1 MVEESKEQDP
11 KSNDEKS
18 RTPFFVWPWRLC
30 TEGDFNSLWKGALM
44 CIGMFATAA
53 GVKLCEPYPIWCLG
67 SAAFALLCSF
77 LAQAEVYRT
86 ANLKKIHHGLE
97 YKNKAIEI
105 HTSTLTFSMGK
116 NKEQVEEV
124 FDCEV
129 ALGKQLEKLEKVAG
143 QQYGSRET
151 FSYHVEKL
159 FEQREKIKNSYES
172 IDETLNNIFG
182 ADRRLDDELD
192 AFKHHMADLTQFEK
206 EMTDDLSNLKATY
219 DSLNSSK
226 ENLEKELKAF
236 HRMKNIVEDAG
247 CKWTK
252 DIIGMTESMKGKY
265 QDLFQ
270 LCMTFSTNFLKEMVH
285 NIEYMDGH
293 EGWTWEKFQ
302 ELMRRLPNNIR
313 AKADFKKIRKTFRE
327 ALIKAKGTKHAQLLG
342 YNAVPFEVFQ
352 KEIVQKLLLPL
363 CDVFS
368 SGVADDVVD
377 TDSEMSEIKEFPTS
391 AEVEL

>member
-1 MVEESKEQDP
+1 MAEEKKEAGTKPDE
-11 KSNDEKS
+11 EKS
-18 RTPFFVWPWRLC
+18 KTPFFVWPWRLC

-44 CIGMFATAA
+44 CVGMFATAA
-53 GVKLCEPYPIWCLG
+53 GVQLCEPYPQWCLG
-67 SAAFALLCSF
+67 SAVFALLCSF

-97 YKNKAIEI
+97 YKNKAIEL
-105 HTSTLTFSMGK
+105 HTEHLTFSMGK

-143 QQYGSRET
+143 QQAGSRET
-151 FSYHVEKL
+151 FSYHVDKL
-159 FEQREKIKNSYES
+159 FEQRVKIKNSYDS
-172 IDETLNNIFG
+172 IDETLNNIFNTDNNLG
-182 ADRRLDDELD
+182 DELD
-192 AFKHHMADLTQFEK
+192 VFKQHMEHLTQFEK
-206 EMTDDLSNLKATY
+206 EMAEDLRNLRANY

-226 ENLEKELKAF
+226 QNLEKELKAF

-285 NIEYMDGH
+285 NIEYMDGN
-293 EGWTWEKFQ
+293 EGWTWDKFQ

-313 AKADFKKIRKTFRE
+313 AKADFKKIRKRFRDE
-327 ALIKAKGTKHAQLLG
+327 LIKAKGSKQAQILG
-342 YNAVPFEVFQ
+342 YNAVSFEVFQ

-368 SGVADDVVD
+368 SGAADIVVD
-377 TDSEMSEIKEFPTS
+377 TDSEMSEIKELPTS